1 MFILSSIG
9 AESKKRENF
18 TKLITKTK
26 QKYHKKKT
34 QVIFSILR
42 KLRFFSF
49 IFQSLMDAQV
59 GYKTFQSSSMDQTL
73 AAFSVCVAA

>member
-9 AESKKRENF
+9 VESKKRENF

-26 QKYHKKKT
+26 QKYHSKKNSSDFLYSSKAE
-34 QVIFSILR
+34 IFPS
-42 KLRFFSF
+42 
-49 IFQSLMDAQV
+49 IFQSLIDAQA
-59 GYKTFQSSSMDQTL
+59 GYNTFQSSSMDQTL